1 MRKAVSSLLV
11 FFSLFAHA
19 QKGAKPTPTP
29 NIIELSPSTT
39 SKIVSK
45 KVETPAVPP
54 TLGGHIQILSDT
66 MGVDFRP
73 YMKDL
78 RDKVQ
83 KMWIQLV
90 PQSAVSPEFKP
101 GKVVLN
107 FSILPD
113 GRVAGLK
120 IAESSGDI
128 SLDRAAY
135 GAITYSIP
143 LPKLP
148 EEFKGAYLLLSTSFL
163 YNPDRAPSK
172 PDEKPAAQSP
182 TPKSTPEK
190 R

>member
-1 MRKAVSSLLV
+1 MRKAVGSLLV
-11 FFSLFAHA
+11 FLSLFAHA
-19 QKGAKPTPTP
+19 QKSPKPTPTP
-29 NIIELSPSTT
+29 NIIELSPSAT
-39 SKIVSK
+39 SRIVSRK
-45 KVETPAVPP
+45 AVPP
-54 TLGGHIQILSDT
+54 PMGGQIQILSDT

-73 YMKDL
+73 YIKDM

-83 KMWIQLV
+83 KRWIQLV
-90 PQSAVSPEFKP
+90 PQSAVSPEFKS

-107 FSILPD
+107 FAILPD

-148 EEFKGAYLLLSTSFL
+148 AEFKGPYLLLSTGFL
-163 YNPDRAPSK
+163 YNPDRATSK

-182 TPKSTPEK
+182 TPKHNPEQK
-190 R
+190 